1 MKTRIVISIL
11 FAVIAF
17 QGMAQSDR
25 SREFQARIGYGM
37 GAYGTKSELTIRDQN
52 TTFSSS
58 DTSGAVTQHLNFDLR
73 YELSERFALGVDM
86 KFGAYLYDPED
97 DNTGKSNVYRV
108 TGLKGEF
115 NISKRPNFRWFVGA
129 GLHASRLVIS
139 EETTA
144 LGITN
149 KEEFDYRGIGLSA
162 NSGIIKYFGDGPIGM
177 FFTMGYDGHS
187 FILDE
192 YTINGQAVDFDEI
205 DVTLDARGIDLS
217 LGLIVRIRP

>member
-1 MKTRIVISIL
+1 MNTRLLISIL
-11 FAVIAF
+11 FAAITF
-17 QGMAQSDR
+17 QGISQSDR
-25 SREFQARIGYGM
+25 TREFQARLGYGM

-58 DTSGAVTQHLNFDLR
+58 DTSGAVTQHLNLDLR
-73 YELSERFALGVDM
+73 YELTERFSLGIDM
-86 KFGAYLYDPED
+86 KFGAYLYDPEE
-97 DNTGKSNVYRV
+97 DNEGKSNVYRI

-129 GLHASRLVIS
+129 GFHASRLVIS
-139 EETTA
+139 EESVSLGVTT
-144 LGITN
+144 TE
-149 KEEFDYRGIGLSA
+149 KFDYKGVGLSA
-162 NSGIIKYFGDGPIGM
+162 NTGLIKYFGDSPIGM
-177 FFTMGYDGHS
+177 FFTMGYDGH
-187 FILDE
+187 FFVLDE